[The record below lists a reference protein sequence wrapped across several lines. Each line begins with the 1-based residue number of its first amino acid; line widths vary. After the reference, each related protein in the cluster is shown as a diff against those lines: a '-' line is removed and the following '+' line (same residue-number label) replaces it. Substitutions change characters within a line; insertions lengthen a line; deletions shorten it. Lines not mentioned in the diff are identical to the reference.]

1 MPYSKSRARQEFENK
16 SVELISLA
24 RQISYKNVALSYE
37 HKNLIFQ
44 STIVLLCSSLEEYLR
59 VFVEDLFFNYKSLSA
74 AISEIPVNPR
84 TFSLFHKQRTIYEGF
99 INNRDEFK
107 TLDRL
112 NITNQHL
119 YSVMDSTQTFVNHI
133 DSKIIVNDK
142 KYPSPKN
149 LKILFNRIGIKS
161 IFNETDRIGKK
172 NYELLLRSFLDVRE
186 TIAHQESTDL
196 TFADVKR
203 NFKNITD
210 LLDKLDRASYRHIC
224 NISGHKYWK

>member
-1 MPYSKSRARQEFENK
+1 MPYSRSRARQEFENK
-16 SVELISLA
+16 SVELVSLA

-59 VFVEDLFFNYKSLSA
+59 VFIEDLFFNYKSLSA
-74 AISEIPVNPR
+74 TISAIPVNPR

-107 TLDRL
+107 ILDRL
-112 NITNQHL
+112 NITNQRL
-119 YSVMDSTQTFVNHI
+119 YSVVDSTQTFVDHI
-133 DSKIIVNDK
+133 DSKMIVNDK

-196 TFADVKR
+196 TFNDVKR

-210 LLDKLDRASYRHIC
+210 LLDKLDRASYSHIC
-224 NISGHKYWK
+224 SISGQKYW